1 MWGFPLLI
9 PHLFFLV
16 QIWGYGK
23 TQLEKWKN
31 LIGGWKPQTIEKRDW
46 GFTSVFKKISKNY
59 HTHNTKNIKNLPISI
74 IIFILNHI
82 KRK

>member
-23 TQLEKWKN
+23 PQLEKWKN
-31 LIGGWKPQTIEKRDW
+31 LIVGWKPQTIEKRVW
-46 GFTSVFKKISKNY
+46 GSEYTTQN
-59 HTHNTKNIKNLPISI
+59 PI
-74 IIFILNHI
+74 
-82 KRK
+82 